1 MKRIGLMGEQFGRV
15 VNASAGCLIA
25 LCASA
30 AICSSA
36 LAAQDYPNRPV
47 RMIVPYAAGGPT
59 DTFARSLAESW
70 GRKLGNTLIVENK
83 TGAGTLVGTELAA
96 KANPDG
102 YTVLLT
108 TVAHAVNPSI
118 HERLPYRTIEDFL
131 PIGLAAKAPL
141 VLVVNKSLPVNTLA
155 QFIDYLKTHPGKVNY
170 GSAGVGS
177 APHLA
182 GELLNYM
189 AGTKAI
195 HVPYRGSAPAMA
207 DVIGGHLDFMI
218 DSAPTGLAQVQAGT
232 VKLLA
237 TSMAQRLPQTPDTPA
252 MGEQIKGYDAYTWNA
267 VFVPAGTPPE
277 VAAKLTS
284 SLREALQDE
293 ALKRR
298 AYDMGLIIEPNPDPK
313 ALSAFLDSELEKW
326 SKVAKAAN
334 MSAN

>member
-1 MKRIGLMGEQFGRV
+1 MKLKTFER
-15 VNASAGCLIA
+15 A
-25 LCASA
+25 L
-30 AICSSA
+30 
-36 LAAQDYPNRPV
+36 LAAGLAISTLLAPQSHAQTAQEYPNRPV
-47 RMIVPYAAGGPT
+47 RLIVPYAAGGPT

-70 GRKLGNTLIVENK
+70 SKALKANIVVENK

-96 KANPDG
+96 KAAPDG

-118 HERLPYRTIEDFL
+118 HDRLPYRTVEDFL

-141 VLVVNKSLPVNTLA
+141 VLVVNKQLPVSDLA
-155 QFIDYLKTHPGKVNY
+155 QFVAYLKAHPGKVNY
-170 GSAGVGS
+170 GSAGIGS
-177 APHLA
+177 APHLG

-189 AGTKAI
+189 AGTQAI

-232 VKLLA
+232 VRLLA
-237 TSMAQRLPQTPDTPA
+237 TTMEKRLPQTPDTSA
-252 MGEQIKGYDAYTWNA
+252 ISEQIKGYDAYTWNA
-267 VFVPAGTPPE
+267 VFAPAATPPDI
-277 VAAKLTS
+277 AARLTG
-284 SLREALQDE
+284 SLKEALNDE
-293 ALKRR
+293 TLKRR

-313 ALSAFLDSELEKW
+313 ALAEFLQSELLKW
-326 SKVAKAAN
+326 DKVARAAK